1 MKRDIVQ
8 RHIDLVFEDMVK
20 ISLDQCDDLM
30 ENERLKLFDSIVEIR
45 DLLEEVENRWLHR
58 IS

>member
-20 ISLDQCDDLM
+20 ISLDESDDLL
-30 ENERLKLFDSIVEIR
+30 ESDRLKLFDSIVEIR

>member
-30 ENERLKLFDSIVEIR
+30 ESERLKLFDSIVEIR
-45 DLLEEVENRWLHR
+45 DLLVEVENRWLHR